1 MLCIVFPRRYFCR
14 YLNWFESNFGFQ
26 GFKWKIIHYVIIY
39 AKITWCLLTM
49 FLNFKEIS
57 FFAFFFSKWEPV
69 WPHGAR
75 LKGLIFMHGVRNN
88 LPSSLMT
95 FSISKSSSNEQM
107 VCILLFNLVAILVE
121 AIPRATRIPKN
132 NYSVIG
138 KRTYLDIG

>member
-1 MLCIVFPRRYFCR
+1 M
-14 YLNWFESNFGFQ
+14 
-26 GFKWKIIHYVIIY
+26 
-39 AKITWCLLTM
+39 
-49 FLNFKEIS
+49 
-57 FFAFFFSKWEPV
+57 

-88 LPSSLMT
+88 LQSSLMT